1 MKKRIIDVVCA
12 VFEKNGKIFI
22 CKRKLGLKHE
32 GKWEFPGGKVI
43 DGESVL
49 KALRRE
55 IKEELNIEIEIGD
68 EVSKVKCFEG
78 KFTLLAYH
86 CEALN
91 PIIKSNDHDNL
102 KWVRKEELLSYDLLD
117 ADKIIIQQILESE
130 KY

>member
-12 VFEKNGKIFI
+12 VFEQNGKIFI

-68 EVSKVKCFEG
+68 EVSKVKCFESCIG
-78 KFTLLAYH
+78 ITLQLLGYYLFRLVGILQKQVLYMFHLMRLYYH
-86 CEALN
+86 NFVL
-91 PIIKSNDHDNL
+91 I
-102 KWVRKEELLSYDLLD
+102 
-117 ADKIIIQQILESE
+117 
-130 KY
+130 